1 MKNLKDLIK
10 HLNIKKYVGDTN
22 QSISKIEIDSRLCV
36 KHCVFIAIKG
46 YQVDGHSY
54 ISKAIEL
61 GASTII
67 CEVLP
72 EQFVEGVCYLRVSNT
87 SKVLSQISAAFYD
100 FPSEKMNVV
109 GVTGTNGKT
118 TTATLLFD
126 LFTQMGEKVGLISTI
141 SYHIGL
147 EVFPST
153 HTTPNAIRVQELF
166 RKMVDHGCTT
176 CFMEVSSHALDQN
189 RVFGVD
195 FDIAVFTN
203 ISRDHLDYH
212 KNYNHYISSKKLL
225 FDGLKP
231 EAYAL
236 INLDD
241 KHGETM
247 LLHTKAKSLSY
258 ALHQVADYK
267 TRALEFDLNGSL
279 ITINQT
285 EVFVQLIG
293 EHNLYN
299 ATVCYAVAEL
309 LGKEPFEILTR
320 LSILK
325 TAKGRFE
332 QVRSKSGKTAIVDYA
347 HTPDALEN
355 VLKAIHDIK
364 PKEGKIITVVGCG
377 GDRDKGKRPMMAK
390 IALQYSD
397 QAIFTADNPRSED
410 PDLIIADMEAGVP
423 SEKLSQY
430 LSIADR
436 RSAIRTALKLTSEK
450 DVVLIAGKGHED
462 YQIIKGEKLHFDDVE
477 EVEAYFKLIEQN

>member
-1 MKNLKDLIK
+1 MKNVKELIRHLK
-10 HLNIKKYVGDTN
+10 IKKVVGDTN
-22 QSISKIEIDSRLCV
+22 KRISKIEIDSRVCE
-36 KHCVFIAIKG
+36 KDCVFVAING
-46 YQVDGHSY
+46 YQVDGHTY
-54 ISKAIEL
+54 ISKAIEK
-61 GASTII
+61 GASTIL
-67 CEVLP
+67 CEVMP
-72 EQFVEGVCYLRVSNT
+72 EELEENVCYLRVSNT
-87 SKVLSQISAAFYD
+87 SKALSKISAAFYD
-100 FPSEKMNVV
+100 FPSEKMKVI

-118 TTATLLFD
+118 TTTTLLFD
-126 LFTQMGEKVGLISTI
+126 LFTKMGEKVGLISTI
-141 SYHIGL
+141 SYHIGT
-147 EVFPST
+147 EVYPST

-166 RKMVDHGCTT
+166 KKMVDQGCTI
-176 CFMEVSSHALDQN
+176 CFMEVSSHALDQS

-212 KNYNHYISSKKLL
+212 KDYNHYISSKKVL

-231 EAYAL
+231 EAFAL

-247 LLHTKAKSLSY
+247 LLHTKAKPLTY
-258 ALHQVADYK
+258 ALHQAADYK
-267 TRALEFDLNGSL
+267 TKALESDLNGSL
-279 ITINQT
+279 IMVNQT

-299 ATVCYAVAEL
+299 ATVCFAVAER
-309 LGKEPFEILTR
+309 LGKDPFEILTQ
-320 LSILK
+320 LSALR

-355 VLKAIHDIK
+355 VLKAIHGIK
-364 PKEGKIITVVGCG
+364 PTNGKILTVVGCG

-410 PDLIIADMEAGVP
+410 PDLIIADMENGVP
-423 SEKLSQY
+423 TEKLGQY
-430 LSIADR
+430 LSIVDR
-436 RSAIRTALKLTSEK
+436 RSAIRTALKLATNK

-462 YQIIKGEKLHFDDVE
+462 YQIIKGEKTHFDDVE

>member
-1 MKNLKDLIK
+1 MKNLKELIK

-22 QSISKIEIDSRLCV
+22 KSISKIEIDSRACEQDCIFV
-36 KHCVFIAIKG
+36 AING
-46 YQVDGHSY
+46 YQVDGHNY
-54 ISKAIEL
+54 ISKAVES
-61 GASTII
+61 GATVVL
-67 CEVLP
+67 CETLP
-72 EQFVEGVCYLRVSNT
+72 EQIEAHICYLRVSNT
-87 SKVLSQISAAFYD
+87 SKALSKLAAAFYD
-100 FPSEKMNVV
+100 FPSEKMKVV

-118 TTATLLFD
+118 TTTTLLYD

-141 SYHIGL
+141 SYHIGT

-166 RKMVDHGCTT
+166 RKMVDNGCST

-212 KNYNHYISSKKLL
+212 KDYNHYISSKKRL

-231 EAYAL
+231 EAFAL

-247 LLHTKAKSLSY
+247 LLHTKAKALSY
-258 ALHQVADYK
+258 ALHQAADYK
-267 TRALEFDLNGSL
+267 TRALESDLNGSL
-279 ITINQT
+279 ITVNQT

-299 ATVCYAVAEL
+299 ATVCFAVADL
-309 LGKEPFEILTR
+309 LGKDSFDVLTR
-320 LSILK
+320 LSVLK

-355 VLKAIHDIK
+355 VLKAILNIK
-364 PKEGKIITVVGCG
+364 PTDGKIITVVGCG

-410 PDLIIADMEAGVP
+410 PDLIIADMESGVP
-423 SEKLSQY
+423 EDKLGQY
-430 LSIADR
+430 LSITDR
-436 RSAIRTALKLTSEK
+436 RSAIRTALKLTTNR

-462 YQIIKGEKLHFDDVE
+462 YQIIKGEKFHFDDVE
-477 EVEAYFKLIEQN
+477 EVENYFKLIEQN

>member
-1 MKNLKDLIK
+1 MRNLKELIK

-22 QSISKIEIDSRLCV
+22 KSISKIEIDSRSCI
-36 KHCVFIAIKG
+36 KNCVFVAING
-46 YQVDGHSY
+46 YQVDGHNY
-54 ISKAIEL
+54 ITKAIES
-61 GASTII
+61 GATTIL
-67 CEVLP
+67 CEILP
-72 EQFVEGVCYLRVSNT
+72 QNIQEGICYLRVSNS
-87 SKVLSQISAAFYD
+87 SKALSKLAAAFYD
-100 FPSEKMNVV
+100 FPSEKMKIV

-118 TTATLLFD
+118 TTTTLLFD
-126 LFTQMGEKVGLISTI
+126 LFTQIGEKVGLISTI
-141 SYHIGL
+141 SYHIGSS
-147 EVFPST
+147 VFPST
-153 HTTPNAIRVQELF
+153 HTTPNAIKVQELF
-166 RKMVDHGCTT
+166 REMVDQGCTT
-176 CFMEVSSHALDQN
+176 CFMEVSSHALDQQ
-189 RVFGVD
+189 RVYGVD

-203 ISRDHLDYH
+203 MSRDHLDYH
-212 KNYNHYISSKKLL
+212 QDFNHYIASKKLL

-231 EAYAL
+231 EAFAL
-236 INLDD
+236 VNLDD

-247 LLHTKAKSLSY
+247 LIHTKAKPLNY
-258 ALHQVADYK
+258 ALHQASDYK
-267 TRALEFDLNGSL
+267 ARVLESDLNGSL

-299 ATVCYAVAEL
+299 ATVCYAVATL
-309 LGKEPFEILTR
+309 LGKDAFDVLTK
-320 LSILK
+320 LSMLK

-355 VLKAIHDIK
+355 VLKAIHGIK
-364 PKEGKIITVVGCG
+364 PSEGKIITVVGCG

-423 SEKLSQY
+423 NDKLGQY
-430 LSIADR
+430 LSISDR
-436 RSAIRTALKLTSEK
+436 RSAIRTALKLTSNK

-477 EVEAYFKLIEQN
+477 EVEAYFKLIELN

>member
-1 MKNLKDLIK
+1 MKNLKELIK
-10 HLNIKKYVGDTN
+10 HLNIKKYVGSTDKPV
-22 QSISKIEIDSRLCV
+22 SKLEIDSRICEQD
-36 KHCVFIAIKG
+36 CVFVAIKG
-46 YQVDGHSY
+46 YQVDGHAY

-61 GASTII
+61 GATTIL

-72 EQFVEGVCYLRVSNT
+72 EIIKENICYLRVSDT
-87 SKVLSQISAAFYD
+87 TKALSLISAAFYD
-100 FPSEKMNVV
+100 FPSEKMKVV

-118 TTATLLFD
+118 TTTTLLFD
-126 LFTQMGEKVGLISTI
+126 LFTQMGEKAGLISTI
-141 SYHIGL
+141 AYHIGSDI
-147 EVFPST
+147 FPST

-166 RKMVDHGCTT
+166 SKMVDQGCTI

-189 RVFGVD
+189 RVYGVD

-212 KNYNHYISSKKLL
+212 KDYNHYISSKKRL
-225 FDGLKP
+225 FDQLKP

-236 INLDD
+236 TNVDD

-258 ALHQVADYK
+258 ALLQVADYK
-267 TRALEFDLNGSL
+267 TRALESDLNGSL
-279 ITINQT
+279 ITVNQT

-309 LGKEPFEILTR
+309 LGKDSLDILTR
-320 LSILK
+320 LSVLK

-332 QVRSKSGKTAIVDYA
+332 QIRSKSGKTAIVDYA

-355 VLKAIHDIK
+355 VLKAIHGIK
-364 PKEGKIITVVGCG
+364 PTNGKIVTVVGCG

-410 PDLIIADMEAGVP
+410 PDLIIADMEAGIP
-423 SEKLSQY
+423 TEKLGQY
-430 LSIADR
+430 LSITDR
-436 RSAIRTALKLTSEK
+436 RSAIRTALKLTTSQ

>member
-1 MKNLKDLIK
+1 MKNLKELIK

-22 QSISKIEIDSRLCV
+22 KSISKIEIDSRACE
-36 KHCVFIAIKG
+36 KDCVFVAIKG
-46 YQVDGHSY
+46 HQVDGHQY
-54 ISKAIEL
+54 ISKAIAL
-61 GASTII
+61 GASTVL

-72 EQFVEGVCYLRVSNT
+72 EQIEDGICYLRVSNT
-87 SKVLSQISAAFYD
+87 SKALSVLSAAYYD
-100 FPSEKMNVV
+100 FPSEKMKVV

-118 TTATLLFD
+118 TTTTLLFD
-126 LFTQMGEKVGLISTI
+126 LFTKMGEKVGLISTI
-141 SYHIGL
+141 SYHIGNT
-147 EVFPST
+147 VFPST

-166 RKMVDHGCTT
+166 KKMVDHGCTV

-212 KNYNHYISSKKLL
+212 KDYNHYISSKKVL

-231 EAYAL
+231 EATAL

-247 LLHTKAKSLSY
+247 WLHTKANQQSY
-258 ALHQVADYK
+258 ALHQAADYK
-267 TRALEFDLNGSL
+267 TRTLESDLNGSL
-279 ITINQT
+279 IQVNQT

-299 ATVCYAVAEL
+299 ATVCYAVADL
-309 LGKEPFEILTR
+309 LGKESFDILTT
-320 LSILK
+320 LSVLK

-332 QVRSKSGKTAIVDYA
+332 QVRSKTGKTAIVDYA

-355 VLKAIHDIK
+355 VLKAIHGIK
-364 PKEGKIITVVGCG
+364 PTEGKIITVVGCG

-410 PDLIIADMEAGVP
+410 PDGIITDMESGVP
-423 SEKLSQY
+423 VEKLGQY
-430 LSIADR
+430 LSISDR
-436 RSAIRTALKLTSEK
+436 RSAIRTALKLASNQ

-462 YQIIKGEKLHFDDVE
+462 YQIIKGEKKHFDDVE